1 MQLNFTAK
9 INVGRKFGT
18 SAGVHL
24 IEGVRLIWG
33 PLNTGLTVS
42 GLNFMS

>member
-24 IEGVRLIWG
+24 IEG
-33 PLNTGLTVS
+33 PPNNTGLVS
-42 GLNFMS
+42 L